1 MTGKTETS
9 WGAMFTGGRRLAT
22 VTLAGGVGLQAIEAF
37 IGSTLL
43 PSVVSEIGGLELFAW
58 NATVF
63 IVASIAASIFA
74 AVRPFGVGPRGV
86 YVFAA
91 AGFGLGSLICGL
103 APNIEVFLLG
113 RAVQGFGAGLLTAIG
128 YSMIRLIF
136 PPSLWGSA
144 FGLISSI
151 WGISTLIGPAIGG
164 IFAAY
169 DAWRLA
175 FFVLVPCAVLLA
187 TLAVRVLPRSSGEA
201 GMRTFPVL
209 QIALVIGA
217 VAAISVASILT
228 EGILLPSFL
237 IALAILL
244 IVALKRVD
252 GRRAVRLFPT
262 GSFTWG
268 TSLAALFG
276 AMMLLNSAIITDMF
290 VPLFLQRLHGQAPLI
305 AGYMVALTAVGWS
318 TGSMLVSNWTGAR
331 ERVVLVL
338 GPTLQLVGVAGLL
351 LFMGRDNTGGAVLPL
366 LPIGVSLLLLGA
378 GIGIAW
384 PHIEARLLHAA
395 PPGEANLTAAA
406 MSMAQLFA
414 SGFSAAVAGVV
425 VNAAGLASGDGIA
438 ATISAAN
445 WLYGLFALVP
455 LVAIPIAWSLS
466 QRDRIPVHQAA
477 E

>member
-1 MTGKTETS
+1 
-9 WGAMFTGGRRLAT
+9 MFAGGRRLAT

-43 PSVVSEIGGLELFAW
+43 PSVVGEIGGLELFAW

-91 AGFGLGSLICGL
+91 AGFGLGSLICGF
-103 APNIEVFLLG
+103 APNIEVFLAG
-113 RAVQGFGAGLLTAIG
+113 RAVQGFGAGLLTAIA
-128 YSMIRLIF
+128 YSMIRLVF
-136 PPSLWGSA
+136 PPELWGRA

-151 WGISTLIGPAIGG
+151 WGVATLIGPAIGG

-169 DAWRLA
+169 GAWRLA

-187 TLAVRVLPRSSGEA
+187 TFAVRVLPRASGEA
-201 GMRTFPVL
+201 GMRSFPVL
-209 QIALVIGA
+209 QIVLVIGA

-228 EGILLPSFL
+228 EGILLPSLL
-237 IALAILL
+237 IALAALL
-244 IVALKRVD
+244 IVALQRIDSGRV
-252 GRRAVRLFPT
+252 VRLFPT

-268 TSLAALFG
+268 TNLAALFG

-318 TGSMLVSNWTGAR
+318 TGSMLVANWTGAR

-338 GPTLQLVGVAGLL
+338 GPSLQLAGLVGLL
-351 LFMGRDNTGGAVLPL
+351 LFMGRDNTGGALLPL
-366 LPIGVSLLLLGA
+366 LPIGLSLLLLGA

-384 PHIEARLLHAA
+384 PHVEARLLHAA
-395 PPGEANLTAAA
+395 PRGEADLTAAA
-406 MSMAQLFA
+406 ISMAQLFA

-425 VNAAGLASGDGIA
+425 VNAAGLASGEGVA
-438 ATISAAN
+438 ASISAAT
-445 WLYGLFALVP
+445 WLYGLFALIP
-455 LVAIPIAWSLS
+455 LVAIPVTWSLS
-466 QRDRIPVHQAA
+466 HRDRAPLHQAA